1 MTVGTVCTLVALF
14 MVFVLV
20 TGVKVMM
27 DDYRTIGDWRR
38 NLEFV
43 LNNSQVLGN
52 PTLEGKII
60 NWANELLTG
69 NAKRVASKLVTY
81 AEGRKYHRSIC
92 TEYFEFGDTRE
103 KLMSEYDTLV
113 SEALKN

>member
-1 MTVGTVCTLVALF
+1 MTVGTVCTLVVLF

-52 PTLEGKII
+52 PTFEGKVI
-60 NWANELLTG
+60 NWANELLTS

-92 TEYFEFGDTRE
+92 AEYFEFGEKRE

-113 SEALKN
+113 SAALKN